1 MLKDLLTTLKGV
13 GAQTAKK
20 MEKYGIYT
28 KEDLI
33 RFYPTSYDE
42 LEAPEEIL
50 QVKEGGIYAISGYFN
65 KPLVT
70 IKNLQALSGE
80 FYDDTGKISVLWYHM
95 PYLKKSIYLN
105 YRYVLRGRV
114 TKKGNRLYLIQPVLY
129 IPEDYDKL
137 KQTLLPIYPK
147 TGVATKLLRN
157 MIANCLNDEEEI
169 YDFLPE
175 NLRKKY
181 HLITKSEAYQTIHF
195 PENKDCLRIARRRLV
210 FDEFFIFLL
219 SVEELKKNSKKV
231 ENNYIIK
238 KQESA
243 KKVIEGLAYELTHA
257 QQRTLKEILAD
268 MSGNYIMNRL
278 VQGDVGCGK
287 TILAF
292 LSMLCVADCGY
303 QSALMAPTEVLARQH
318 YEGLVTLLEENHLPY
333 QVELLIG
340 SMTAKEK
347 RLAYERMENN
357 QVQFIIG
364 THALIQE
371 KVSYYKLALVIT
383 DEQHRFGVR
392 QRESFSKKS
401 KDLPHVMVMS
411 ATPIP
416 RTLAL
421 ILYGD
426 LDISVVDEMPAY
438 RLPIKNCAIG
448 IQETNKA
455 WNFVEGQVKK
465 GRQAYII
472 CAMVEESENLE
483 AENVIEYYEKLNH
496 YYQGR
501 YTLGILHGKMKAKE
515 KDEVMQRFA
524 NKEIDVLI
532 STTVV
537 EVGVNVPN
545 ATVIVIENTE
555 RFGLSQLHQLRGR
568 VGRGR
573 HQSYC
578 IFINHSDTKVSK
590 QRLNTLVNSNDGFFI
605 ASEDL
610 KQRGPGDFYGIRQS
624 GELVFNL
631 GDIYTDANVLKDAK
645 EAAQIMVG
653 KIKISSDM
661 NIIL

>member
-13 GAQTAKK
+13 GIQTAKK
-20 MEKYGIYT
+20 MEKYAVYT

-33 RFYPTSYDE
+33 KFYPTSYDA
-42 LEAPEEIL
+42 LEIPEEIRS
-50 QVKEGGIYAISGYFN
+50 VKEGCVHAILGCFN

-80 FYDDTGKISVLWYHM
+80 FYDNTGKISVLWYHM

-105 YRYVLRGRV
+105 CRYVLRGRV
-114 TKKGNRLYLIQPVLY
+114 MKKGNRLYLIQPVLY

-137 KQTLLPIYPK
+137 KETLLPIYPK
-147 TGVATKLLRN
+147 TGVSTKLLRN
-157 MIANCLNDEEEI
+157 MILQCLNDEEEI
-169 YDFLPE
+169 SDFLPE
-175 NLRKKY
+175 NLRRKY
-181 HLITKSEAYQTIHF
+181 YLITKSQAYKIIHF
-195 PENKDCLRIARRRLV
+195 PENKDRLKIARRRLV

-219 SVEELKKNSKKV
+219 SVEELKKNNTKIK
-231 ENNYIIK
+231 NNYLID
-238 KQESA
+238 KQISLE
-243 KKVIEGLAYELTHA
+243 KVIAGLSYKLTNA
-257 QQRTLKEILAD
+257 QERTLKEILKD
-268 MSGNYIMNRL
+268 MSGNYVMNRL

-318 YEGLVTLLEENHLPY
+318 YEGLIKLLEENNLPY
-333 QVELLIG
+333 RVELLIG

-347 RLAYERMENN
+347 RLSYERIKSNE
-357 QVQFIIG
+357 VQLIIG

-371 KVSYYKLALVIT
+371 KVDYHQLGLVIT

-401 KDLPHVMVMS
+401 DEIPHILVMS

-438 RLPIKNCAIG
+438 RLPIKNCVIST
-448 IQETNKA
+448 QETNKA
-455 WNFVEGQVKK
+455 WNFVKGQVEK
-465 GRQAYII
+465 GHQAYII

-483 AENVIEYYEKLNH
+483 AENVIEYYEKLNT

-501 YTLGILHGKMKAKE
+501 YSLGILHGKMKAKE
-515 KDEVMQRFA
+515 KDEVMKRFA
-524 NKEIDVLI
+524 NKEIDILI
-532 STTVV
+532 STTVI

-545 ATVIVIENTE
+545 ATVIVIENAE

-568 VGRGR
+568 VGRGNI
-573 HQSYC
+573 QSYC
-578 IFINHSDTKVSK
+578 IFINHSNTKISK
-590 QRLNTLVNSNDGFFI
+590 ERLNTLVNSNDGFYI

-610 KQRGPGDFYGIRQS
+610 KQRGPGDFYGVRQS

-631 GDIYTDANVLKDAK
+631 GDIYTDANILKDARK
-645 EAAQIMVG
+645 AAQYMSG
-653 KIKISSDM
+653 KIKISSDV
-661 NIIL
+661 NVIL